1 MPLKLAFAAVLRALR
16 SRKGLSQEG
25 LSEAGTRTYLAKLEK
40 GESGITLD
48 KLDLLSQAL
57 GSSPLTLLALTLAIR
72 ENESLESVLGRL
84 TAELSQHQQA
94 GLMDELKAQLQDEA
108 LVARKPGK
116 PVDENR
122 LRHVLQHKAEGLTQK
137 QIAEKLGLSKQT
149 VHDLWHR
156 KSDT

>member
-1 MPLKLAFAAVLRALR
+1 MALKLAFAAVLRVLR

-48 KLDLLSQAL
+48 KLDLLSKAL
-57 GSSPLTLLALTLAIR
+57 GVSPLTLVALTLTIR
-72 ENESLESVLGRL
+72 ENEPLESILGRL
-84 TAELSQHQQA
+84 TAELSEHQQT
-94 GLMDELKAQLQDEA
+94 GLLEELKAQLKDDV
-108 LVARKPGK
+108 LVVRKPGK

-122 LRHVLQHKAEGLTQK
+122 LRQVHQHKAEGLTQK
-137 QIAEKLGLSKQT
+137 QTAEELGLSKQT

-156 KSDT
+156 KSDM

>member
-1 MPLKLAFAAVLRALR
+1 MPLKRAFAAVLRVLR

-25 LSEAGTRTYLAKLEK
+25 LSEAGTRTYLAQLEK

-48 KLDLLSQAL
+48 KLDLLSKAL
-57 GSSPLTLLALTLAIR
+57 DTSPLTLLALTLAIR
-72 ENESLESVLGRL
+72 QNEPIESVLGRL
-84 TAELSQHQQA
+84 TAELSEHLQT
-94 GLMDELKAQLQDEA
+94 GLMEELKAQLQDDA
-108 LVARKPGK
+108 LVVRKPGK

-122 LRHVLQHKAEGLTQK
+122 LRQVHQHKAEGLTQK